1 MIKVSVIVPIYNVS
15 KYLNQCLTS
24 LASQTMEH
32 SIFQVILID
41 DGSTDSSG
49 EIADCFI
56 NKYSNFEVYHTANQ
70 GVSLSRKLGVTK
82 AKGEYIGFVD
92 GDDYCDHD
100 MFRNMYEKAEYN
112 DLDIVA
118 CRNYSFTDKG
128 VEESIN
134 TSLYD
139 DKVAR
144 TYQEVFDSVIMNTII
159 DGSESVVL
167 WNKLYKRKLFD
178 DYEVDF
184 GKNILEDY
192 LVNMQ
197 CLKHTKR
204 FMQISK
210 PLYYYRVSANSL
222 SRSFKTEIFDR
233 LLEVQLK
240 KEEIFRE
247 EFSKDAAL
255 VCRADHWFIKYVESI
270 VKSLYLFSS
279 SDLNR
284 DEYMICVL
292 SNPVVIKKAKEQ
304 VSAGSK
310 SVFAKLV
317 SKGYYKQLLVLLKTY
332 SAIYKVLKQLK
343 GN

>member
-15 KYLNQCLTS
+15 KYLNQCLDS
-24 LASQTMEH
+24 LASQTIED

-49 EIADCFI
+49 EIADRFV
-56 NKYSNFEVYHTANQ
+56 NKYPNFEVYHTSNQ
-70 GVSLSRKLGVTK
+70 GVSLSRKFGVTK

-92 GDDYCDHD
+92 SDDYCDYD
-100 MFRNMYEKAEYN
+100 MFREMLEEAERN

-128 VEESIN
+128 VEDSIT

-139 DKVAR
+139 DKIINN
-144 TYQEVFDSVIMNTII
+144 YQEVFDSVITHTII

-167 WNKLYKRKLFD
+167 WNKLYKRRLFD

-184 GKNILEDY
+184 GRDILEDY

-197 CLKHTKR
+197 CLKHIKR

-210 PLYYYRVSANSL
+210 PLYYYRISENSL
-222 SRSFKTEIFDR
+222 SRSFKIEIFDR

-240 KEEIFRE
+240 KEE
-247 EFSKDAAL
+247 
-255 VCRADHWFIKYVESI
+255 
-270 VKSLYLFSS
+270 LFQDDMFVHPSYRGQKIATT
-279 SDLNR
+279 LFH
-284 DEYMICVL
+284 EMEQ
-292 SNPVVIKKAKEQ
+292 KAKELGATRIDLM
-304 VSAGSK
+304 VWEFNESAQELYRSLGMTPQRYILE
-310 SVFAKLV
+310 KL
-317 SKGYYKQLLVLLKTY
+317 L
-332 SAIYKVLKQLK
+332 
-343 GN
+343 

>member
-1 MIKVSVIVPIYNVS
+1 MRESSMIKVSVIVPIYNVS

-24 LASQTMEH
+24 LASQTIEH

-49 EIADCFI
+49 EIADRFVS
-56 NKYSNFEVYHTANQ
+56 KYPNFEVYHTLNQ
-70 GVSLSRKLGVTK
+70 GVSLSRKFGVTK

-92 GDDYCDHD
+92 SDDYCDYD
-100 MFRNMYEKAEYN
+100 MFRKMLEKAERN
-112 DLDIVA
+112 DLDIIA

-128 VEESIN
+128 VEDSTT

-139 DKVAR
+139 DQIASN
-144 TYQEVFDSVIMNTII
+144 YQEVFDSVITNTII

-184 GKNILEDY
+184 GRDILEDY

-197 CLKHTKR
+197 CLKHIKR

-222 SRSFKTEIFDR
+222 SRSFNTEIFDR

-240 KEEIFRE
+240 KEELFHD
-247 EFSKDAAL
+247 EFSKNADL
-255 VCRADHWFIKYVESI
+255 VCRADHWFMKYVESI
-270 VKSLYLFSS
+270 AKSLYLYDSGNV
-279 SDLNR
+279 NR
-284 DEYMICVL
+284 DEYMIRVL
-292 SNPVVIKKAKEQ
+292 SNQIVINKAKEQ
-304 VSAGSK
+304 VRVGSGSLFSK
-310 SVFAKLV
+310 FV
-317 SKGYYKQLLVLLKTY
+317 SKGYYKQLIVLVKVY
-332 SAIYKVLKQLK
+332 SAIYKFIK
-343 GN
+343 